1 MTTETKESE
10 ERGRAIVQTLAA
22 VVESMVLRSETV
34 PMSYYPRTKFEAF
47 RAPGISIR
55 DYLLRIHKYAS
66 CSPECFVLAL
76 VYIDRLHQLQNFVL
90 TELNVHRVVITSVV
104 LAAKFFDDHYFNNAY
119 YAKVGGVP
127 CSEMNELEVEYL
139 LLINFSLHVCTDTY
153 THYYNELANH
163 YIFTSVRSATL
174 PVHANH
180 EQRLHHYV
188 TMDPDREGQ
197 LMYVTDVV
205 TVQRPRHDEY
215 GYDDEYPAE
224 ERAAV
229 APAYYQH
236 STPAIATQTYQQ
248 PVPAYRPDS
257 SQVAAYHQ
265 HPPPQHPHPS
275 VYPYERSYV
284 DSRGEYDA
292 QSGAVAAGTYYAKHA
307 SGPTAATV
315 PQGGSAVNGIVY
327 GGNTSR
333 TSGQKRRQSVA
344 LGVNA

>member
-1 MTTETKESE
+1 MTMESKESE

-22 VVESMVLRSETV
+22 VVEGMVLQSESV

-76 VYIDRLHQLQNFVL
+76 VYMDRLHQLQNFVL

-127 CSEMNELEVEYL
+127 CPEMNELEVEYL

-153 THYYNELANH
+153 ARYYNELANH
-163 YIFTSVRSATL
+163 HIFTSVRSASL
-174 PVHANH
+174 PVRAHH
-180 EQRLHHYV
+180 EQQLHHYV

-205 TVQRPRHDEY
+205 TVQRPGEY
-215 GYDDEYPAE
+215 DYDDGYSAN
-224 ERAAV
+224 ERAQTEATGE
-229 APAYYQH
+229 PAYYH
-236 STPAIATQTYQQ
+236 PSSAITPQNHHP
-248 PVPAYRPDS
+248 PVPAYHHDS
-257 SQVAAYHQ
+257 SHVAAYNH
-265 HPPPQHPHPS
+265 HPPPHPYPT
-275 VYPYERSYV
+275 VYPYDRSYV
-284 DSRGEYDA
+284 DSRVDYSS
-292 QSGAVAAGTYYAKHA
+292 QSAAAASGGFYKHGAGSAGT
-307 SGPTAATV
+307 TV
-315 PQGGSAVNGIVY
+315 PQGGSTVNGIVY
-327 GGNTSR
+327 GSNTSR